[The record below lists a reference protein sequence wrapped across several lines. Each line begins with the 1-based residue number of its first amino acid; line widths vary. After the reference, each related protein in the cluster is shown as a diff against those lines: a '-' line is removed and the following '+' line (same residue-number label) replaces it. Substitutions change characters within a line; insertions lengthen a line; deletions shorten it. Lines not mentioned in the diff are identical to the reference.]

1 MSKPHWEDGKFYCVP
16 RGLEFV
22 LGNLFEFVVLSRL
35 LDRADD
41 HTGKSFPSYRDLS
54 MGMMSRYQA
63 ILVIKSLKSRG
74 IISIQHNSYKANTYT
89 LHYDVLKKLIK
100 TSQPH
105 RLVNDIDQSTTLTG
119 QPRRSISQPTRLQLV
134 NGVDPND
141 NHITKTNNNNTA
153 DANSDVSNN
162 GKKKTLLLLPDWVD
176 KATWN
181 AFLEIRKKK
190 HAPDT
195 DHALALIVRDLEM
208 YKNHGDD
215 PNKVLEESIKR
226 GWTGVF
232 ELKSAGKSSGKI
244 VARKYKDYEGEENSD
259 PSKQ

>member
-141 NHITKTNNNNTA
+141 NHITKPNNENIA
-153 DANSDVSNN
+153 DAKFDISGN
-162 GKKKTLLLLPDWVD
+162 GKKKTIVLLPDWVD
-176 KATWN
+176 KETWE
-181 AFLEIRKKK
+181 AFIEMRINKKK
-190 HAPDT
+190 PPTERAKV
-195 DHALALIVRDLEM
+195 LIIKKLEGL
-208 YKNHGDD
+208 KNSGYD
-215 PNKVLEESIKR
+215 PNAVLEQSTINS
-226 GWTGVF
+226 WSDVF
-232 ELKSAGKSSGKI
+232 EPNNTKKSNPIK
-244 VARKYKDYEGEENSD
+244 NSD
-259 PSKQ
+259 ISDISSQEYTGEGKV